1 MNSIGF
7 MQGRLT
13 PIENGR
19 IQSFPWTNW
28 ENEIEQAAAEDF
40 LMMEWTLD
48 QDRLYTN
55 PLMTAAGQA
64 RVLELKQ
71 KWGFQIPSLTGDCF
85 MQAPFYKA
93 NASQANDLKQD
104 FMQILSSCHRL
115 GIEFIVMPLV
125 DNGKLE
131 NRQQENTLVEFLL
144 SIQNVLKANGQKVIF
159 ECDYPPAEYKRFID
173 RLPKDL
179 FGINYD
185 IGNSASLDIPAPAEF
200 SLYGDRILN
209 VHIKDRVK
217 GGTTVPLGEG
227 HADFK
232 AVFTELRK
240 INYRG
245 NFILQT
251 ARAKD
256 EQHMAVL
263 KKYRSFA
270 AGLIGEYLK

>member
-1 MNSIGF
+1 

-40 LMMEWTLD
+40 RMMEWTLD

-55 PLMTAAGQA
+55 PLMTVEGQN
-64 RVLELKQ
+64 RVRALQE
-71 KWGFQIPSLTGDCF
+71 KWNYQIPSLTGDCF
-85 MQAPFYKA
+85 MQAPFYKVTGAQSEELKKDFA
-93 NASQANDLKQD
+93 NIRNA
-104 FMQILSSCHRL
+104 CERL
-115 GIEFIVMPLV
+115 GIEYIVMPLV
-125 DNGKLE
+125 DNGRME
-131 NRQQENTLVEFLL
+131 NRQQEDALVEHLL
-144 SIQNVLKANGQKVIF
+144 EIQPLLKAKNQKVVF
-159 ECDYPPAEYKRFID
+159 ECDYAPTEYKRFID
-173 RLPKDL
+173 RLPAAH
-179 FGINYD
+179 FGVNYD

-200 SLYGDRILN
+200 SLYGDRVLN

-227 HADFK
+227 HADFHS
-232 AVFTELRK
+232 VFTELKK
-240 INYRG
+240 IKYKG

-256 EQHMAVL
+256 EQHMMVL
-263 KKYRSFA
+263 KKYRTFTQK
-270 AGLIGEYLK
+270 LIAEYLT

>member
-1 MNSIGF
+1 MHKIGF

-40 LMMEWTLD
+40 RMMEWTLD

-55 PLMTAAGQA
+55 PLMTVEGQN
-64 RVLELKQ
+64 RVRALQE
-71 KWGFQIPSLTGDCF
+71 KWNYQIPSLTGDCF
-85 MQAPFYKA
+85 MQAPFYKVTGAQSEELKKDFA
-93 NASQANDLKQD
+93 NIRNA
-104 FMQILSSCHRL
+104 CERL
-115 GIEFIVMPLV
+115 GIEYIVMPLV
-125 DNGKLE
+125 DNGRME
-131 NRQQENTLVEFLL
+131 NRQQEDALVEHLL
-144 SIQNVLKANGQKVIF
+144 EIQPLLKAKNQKVVF
-159 ECDYPPAEYKRFID
+159 ECDYAPTEYKRFID
-173 RLPKDL
+173 RLPAAH
-179 FGINYD
+179 FGVNYD

-200 SLYGDRILN
+200 SLYGDRVLN

-227 HADFK
+227 HADFHS
-232 AVFTELRK
+232 VFTELKK
-240 INYRG
+240 IKYKG

-256 EQHMAVL
+256 EQHMMVL
-263 KKYRSFA
+263 KKYRTFTQK
-270 AGLIGEYLK
+270 LIAEYLT